1 MYLISLEI
9 NLTLLISI
17 VAAAVVILVAGLVVL
32 WYKATVKN
40 IVDKVFLRPRPM
52 PQVDR
57 SPKKIERD
65 TVIGKGRNWFY
76 ANRMQFLNVGVT
88 SFDGTHLAGYYRPS
102 AERGCRNAV
111 ILIHGYDEHP
121 SKMAAYARLI
131 MKQMQCSVLIIHQ
144 RAHLMSEGKIFTHG
158 LMESVDLDAWFEFLK
173 KRMGNDCNIYIMGR
187 STGALTALLAAQ
199 QEGFSENVAG
209 IIVDSPGETLT
220 DLVVSWT
227 QAKMKRNVTRYMS
240 GVRRLTEKRYGFDI
254 NRCDCSVHAGR
265 IKVPVLIFQGGSDE
279 ITKPVQTRHIFDN
292 LRCEKRMV
300 VIDDAEH
307 IECYNKAPSLYE
319 QEIRKFIETCMVRLV
334 KIGKL

>member
-1 MYLISLEI
+1 MYLTRLEI
-9 NLTLLISI
+9 NPSLLIAI
-17 VAAAVVILVAGLVVL
+17 VAAIVVVLIAGVVIL
-32 WYKATVKN
+32 WYKVTVTS
-40 IVDKVFLRPRPM
+40 IVDKVFRRPRPM

-57 SPKKIERD
+57 SPKSIERT
-65 TVIGKGRNWFY
+65 TVIGRGRNWFY

-102 AERGCRNAV
+102 AERGCSNAV

-131 MKQMQCSVLIIHQ
+131 MKQMQCSILIIHQ
-144 RAHLMSEGKIFTHG
+144 RAHLMSGGDIFTHG
-158 LMESVDLDAWFEFLK
+158 LMESCDLDAWFDFLK
-173 KRMGNDCNIYIMGR
+173 KRMGSNCHIYIMGR

-209 IIVDSPGETLT
+209 IIADSPGETLIE
-220 DLVVSWT
+220 LICSWT
-227 QAKMKRNVTRYMS
+227 MVKKKRNIQRYMS

-254 NRCDCSVHAGR
+254 NRCDCSIHAGR

-279 ITKPVQTRHIFDN
+279 ITKPLNTRHIFDN

-300 VIDDAEH
+300 VIDDADH
-307 IECYNKAPSLYE
+307 IECYDKAPSLYE
-319 QEIRKFIETCMVRLV
+319 QEMRKFIETCMVRLV

>member
-9 NLTLLISI
+9 NLTLVIAI
-17 VAAAVVILVAGLVVL
+17 VAAVVAVLIAGVILLI
-32 WYKATVKN
+32 YKTTVTS
-40 IVDKVFLRPRPM
+40 IVDKVFLRPRPR

-65 TVIGKGRNWFY
+65 TVIGRGRNWFY

-102 AERGCRNAV
+102 AERGCNNAV

-131 MKQMQCSVLIIHQ
+131 MKQMQCSILIIHQ
-144 RAHLMSEGKIFTHG
+144 RAHLMSEGDIFTYG
-158 LMESVDLDAWFEFLK
+158 LMESCDLDAWFDFLK
-173 KRMGNDCNIYIMGR
+173 KRMGQDCHIYIMGR

-199 QEGFSENVAG
+199 QQGFSENVAG
-209 IIVDSPGETLT
+209 IIADSPGETLT

-227 QAKMKRNVTRYMS
+227 MAKKKRDITRYMS

-254 NRCDCSVHAGR
+254 ERCDCSVHAGR
-265 IKVPVLIFQGGSDE
+265 IKVPVLIFQGGDDD
-279 ITKPVQTRHIFDN
+279 ITKPLNTRHIFDN

-300 VIDDAEH
+300 VIDNAGH
-307 IECYNKAPSLYE
+307 IQCYDKAPSLYE
-319 QEIRKFIETCMVRLV
+319 NEMRKFIETCMVRLV

>member
-9 NLTLLISI
+9 NPALLIAI
-17 VAAAVVILVAGLVVL
+17 VAAVVLLLVAGVVL
-32 WYKATVKN
+32 LLYKVTVTG
-40 IVDKVFLRPRPM
+40 IVDKVYKRPRPM

-57 SPKKIERD
+57 SPKQIERE
-65 TVIGKGRNWFY
+65 TVIGRGRNWFY

-111 ILIHGYDEHP
+111 ILIPGYDEHP

-131 MKQMQCSVLIIHQ
+131 MKQMQCSILIIHP
-144 RAHLMSEGKIFTHG
+144 RAHLMSEGDIFTYG
-158 LMESVDLDAWFEFLK
+158 LMESVDLDAWFDFLK
-173 KRMGNDCNIYIMGR
+173 KRVGSNCNIYLMGR
-187 STGALTALLAAQ
+187 SVGALTVLLAAQ

-220 DLVVSWT
+220 ELICSWT
-227 QAKMKRNVTRYMS
+227 MAKKKRNVQRYMP
-240 GVRRLTEKRYGFDI
+240 GVRRLTEKRYGFDME
-254 NRCDCSVHAGR
+254 RCDCSVQAGR

-279 ITKPVQTRHIFDN
+279 ITKPVKTRHIFDN

-300 VIDDAEH
+300 VVDDAGH
-307 IECYNKAPSLYE
+307 NECYDKAPSLYE
-319 QEIRKFIETCMVRLV
+319 KEIRKFIETCMVRLV
-334 KIGKL
+334 KIGRL